1 VIKALNILFLRKQAR
16 SMSSNTSESN
26 AAVSSMP
33 KISAVPKKITNAQ
46 TVCNERSEKGK
57 LCNGHLK
64 QLNTGGEDA
73 RVHLRGDDVLFKCNI
88 CGTLYM
94 GPPLGHLRDPGKMNR
109 FVERELTALL
119 QAAGGTLPAFAKNE
133 SGSLVQ
139 VNPPLG
145 HGHAAPA
152 AKAAPPAAAPAAEE
166 TVEQKRAR
174 KLAESAAKKASTAP
188 IPGAAGPPPGE
199 TPEQKMARLKAVVA
213 EAKRR
218 KEAAGEGGE
227 AGASVSSAGEAPLG
241 AVKQTQS
248 APAGPAIQATSPA
261 PQAQKVPSG
270 PVPGETPEQKVARLK
285 AVVEEAK
292 RRKEAGETAPAKASA
307 GVTKAK
313 SDSAVASPAAETTPV
328 ATSIQPPIEERK
340 VVAPSGPV
348 PGETKEQKLARLQAV
363 VAEAKRRKEAGES
376 APVGAPVAAV
386 KAHASQPVTDS
397 PTVEAAAVEAPVAI
411 APPVV
416 EKKAVAPSG
425 PVPGETKE
433 QKIARLQAVVAAAK
447 SRAGK

>member
-1 VIKALNILFLRKQAR
+1 
-16 SMSSNTSESN
+16 MSANTSESN
-26 AAVSSMP
+26 ASGSSMP

-152 AKAAPPAAAPAAEE
+152 AKAAPPAAVPAAEE

-174 KLAESAAKKASTAP
+174 KLAESAAKKASAAP

-199 TPEQKMARLKAVVA
+199 TPEQKLARLKAVVA

-227 AGASVSSAGEAPLG
+227 AGSPVSSAGERPLY
-241 AVKQTQS
+241 AVEQTP
-248 APAGPAIQATSPA
+248 AATAGPAIQAASPS
-261 PQAQKVPSG
+261 PQSKAVPSG

-292 RRKEAGETAPAKASA
+292 RRKEAGETAPAKSPTA
-307 GVTKAK
+307 VTKAK
-313 SDSAVASPAAETTPV
+313 VDKPTVTSTDAETAPV
-328 ATSIQPPIEERK
+328 IAAAQPSTEERK
-340 VVAPSGPV
+340 AVAAPSGPV

-363 VAEAKRRKEAGES
+363 VAEAKRRKEAGET
-376 APVGAPVAAV
+376 APANTHVAAT
-386 KAHASQPVTDS
+386 KAGSSQPVNAS
-397 PTVEAAAVEAPVAI
+397 PTVEIAAAEASVATP
-411 APPVV
+411 APPPMA
-416 EKKAVAPSG
+416 EQTAAAPSG

-447 SRAGK
+447 SKAGK

>member
-1 VIKALNILFLRKQAR
+1 
-16 SMSSNTSESN
+16 MSANTSESN
-26 AAVSSMP
+26 ASGSSMP

-152 AKAAPPAAAPAAEE
+152 AKAAPPAAVPAAEE

-174 KLAESAAKKASTAP
+174 KLAESAAKKVSAAP

-199 TPEQKMARLKAVVA
+199 TPEQKLARLKAVVA

-227 AGASVSSAGEAPLG
+227 AGSPVSSAGERPLSAVEQSPSAAP
-241 AVKQTQS
+241 
-248 APAGPAIQATSPA
+248 GPAIQAATPA
-261 PQAQKVPSG
+261 LQTKTIPTG
-270 PVPGETPEQKVARLK
+270 PIPGETPEQKVARLK

-292 RRKEAGETAPAKASA
+292 RRKEAGETAPAKSPAS
-307 GVTKAK
+307 VTKAK
-313 SDSAVASPAAETTPV
+313 ADGPTVTSPVAETAPV
-328 ATSIQPPIEERK
+328 IAAVQPSAEERK
-340 VVAPSGPV
+340 AVAAPSGPV

-363 VAEAKRRKEAGES
+363 VAEAKRRKEEGET
-376 APVGAPVAAV
+376 APANAQVAAA
-386 KAHASQPVTDS
+386 KAESSQPVTAS
-397 PTVEAAAVEAPVAI
+397 PTGEIADADAPVATP
-411 APPVV
+411 APPAMV
-416 EKKAVAPSG
+416 EQKAAAPSG

-433 QKIARLQAVVAAAK
+433 QKIARLQA
-447 SRAGK
+447 